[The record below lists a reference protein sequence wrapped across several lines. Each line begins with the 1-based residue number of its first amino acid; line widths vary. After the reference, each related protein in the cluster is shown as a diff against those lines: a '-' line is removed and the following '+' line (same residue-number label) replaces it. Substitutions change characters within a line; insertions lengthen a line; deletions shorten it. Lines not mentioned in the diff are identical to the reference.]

1 MLQLIDRCIICQIF
15 HKNITC
21 YEMLVVFYGLF
32 TLAICAKIS
41 CRISWQF
48 QIARVNYWRFCS
60 VLNQPPVVYMG
71 DLKGNR
77 EQAAPLTTYR
87 PRFYS
92 AACSRLPCWNS
103 SPHLLLPLV
112 TWQYIDCLLCNITN
126 SYSNIVRDNKPQ
138 VCPQTAVCGPC
149 MRPHMGSWMH
159 HRKLYLKKEVK

>member
-77 EQAAPLTTYR
+77 EQAAPPTTYR
-87 PRFYS
+87 SLTDHVFTVQLVHDYPAETAPPTS
-92 AACSRLPCWNS
+92 S
-103 SPHLLLPLV
+103 SPLLPDNTLTAYFV
-112 TWQYIDCLLCNITN
+112 TSPTLIATFSGIT
-126 SYSNIVRDNKPQ
+126 SPKCALRRQFVGP
-138 VCPQTAVCGPC
+138 VCGHTWVPGC
-149 MRPHMGSWMH
+149 IT
-159 HRKLYLKKEVK
+159 ENFT